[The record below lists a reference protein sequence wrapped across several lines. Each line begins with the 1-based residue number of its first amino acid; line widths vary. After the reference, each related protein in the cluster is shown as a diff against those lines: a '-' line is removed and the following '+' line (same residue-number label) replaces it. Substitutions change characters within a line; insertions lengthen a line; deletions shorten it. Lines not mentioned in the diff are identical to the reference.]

1 MENTITPESAGTCG
15 QSANS
20 ADNMRTREPLL
31 ETSPDWQQARMLGR
45 REALNILMS
54 SDPEDFIEEFMGNH
68 SIADTGDY
76 GTHWLE
82 DKLSALLDA
91 KEPSSLIERLHNS
104 FYEQSYMEFA
114 MREAIR
120 EAETFLTDI
129 AEYWNRDE
137 NESAMSDACWHAVG
151 TAEKALAKLQPFTTQ
166 EP

>member
-1 MENTITPESAGTCG
+1 MSDRLRAISCVNACAGM
-15 QSANS
+15 
-20 ADNMRTREPLL
+20 D
-31 ETSPDWQQARMLGR
+31 
-45 REALNILMS
+45 
-54 SDPEDFIEEFMGNH
+54 DPAAE
-68 SIADTGDY
+68 IA
-76 GTHWLE
+76 
-82 DKLSALLDA
+82 
-91 KEPSSLIERLHNS
+91 
-104 FYEQSYMEFA
+104 A